1 MKLFN
6 RDGNGATEISD
17 VLGLI
22 SNRVDFETWSPI
34 LPLGTRDVVA
44 IVGREPVEALAAFYE
59 SGCEPTHELPTA
71 CTIPL
76 GYLQQAVALFTWL
89 KIIPTLD
96 AQHDTNGRSR
106 RIGENEKGLTAL
118 EQYKDEANIQR
129 LAYEATDALI
139 EALDLGAFDF
149 WINSKKFKQRAG
161 LLIRNK
167 EIFDEYYHIGSHRLF
182 LTLLPMI
189 REVQGGE
196 ILPILGRDL
205 MEKLL
210 EGDAVLTPLL
220 YDTAARALALLTI
233 KKAVER
239 LPVEVLPEGIVQV
252 NQSAPVKQRLKAE
265 KEARNA
271 VATALGADAKR
282 ILQQLEDAVAEL
294 RADGESADM
303 YHAGPIAHSKGM
315 TF

>member
-1 MKLFN
+1 MKLFD
-6 RDGNGATEISD
+6 RDGDGAKELTS

-22 SNRVDFETWSPI
+22 SNRVDFNLWSPI
-34 LPLGTRDVVA
+34 LPLGIRDVAA
-44 IVGREPVEALAAFYE
+44 IVGYEPVEALAQFYE
-59 SGCEPTHELPTA
+59 SGCEPTETMPAA

-118 EQYKDEANIQR
+118 EQFKDEANIQR

-139 EALDLGAFDF
+139 EALDRGGFEF
-149 WINSKKFKQRAG
+149 WVNSAKCRQRNG
-161 LLIRNK
+161 LLIRSK
-167 EIFDEYYHIGSHRLF
+167 ETFDEFYQIGSHRLF
-182 LTLLPMI
+182 VTLMPII

-196 ILPILGRDL
+196 IAPILGPEFLSGLQNEDADL
-205 MEKLL
+205 TK
-210 EGDAVLTPLL
+210 AL

-265 KEARNA
+265 KEARNS
-271 VATALGADAKR
+271 VATSLGTDAR
-282 ILQQLEDAVAEL
+282 RYLQQLEDAVAEL
-294 RADGESADM
+294 RADGETVDL

-315 TF
+315 SF